1 MRLGE
6 ADKNTLTPALS
17 HQGAREKRAI
27 RHVPPCRG
35 RPACRPKKGI
45 PLTPALSHQGRG
57 FFLSFPQ
64 VFSGNPGS
72 LFLVLLPLPTV
83 GEGWGEGAK
92 TLDARSGSGMT
103 GGGKVDE
110 KRQ

>member
-17 HQGAREKRAI
+17 HQG
-27 RHVPPCRG
+27 
-35 RPACRPKKGI
+35 
-45 PLTPALSHQGRG
+45 RG
-57 FFLSFPQ
+57 FYLSFPQ

-83 GEGWGEGAK
+83 GEG
-92 TLDARSGSGMT
+92 D
-103 GGGKVDE
+103 
-110 KRQ
+110 KRRA

>member
-1 MRLGE
+1 M
-6 ADKNTLTPALS
+6 
-17 HQGAREKRAI
+17 
-27 RHVPPCRG
+27 PCPR
-35 RPACRPKKGI
+35 
-45 PLTPALSHQGRG
+45 GRG
-57 FFLSFPQ
+57 FSLSFPQ

-103 GGGKVDE
+103 EGGKADE
-110 KRQ
+110 KRRGAREGSGLADPAHFDEVVDGGVPVSA

>member
-1 MRLGE
+1 M
-6 ADKNTLTPALS
+6 
-17 HQGAREKRAI
+17 
-27 RHVPPCRG
+27 
-35 RPACRPKKGI
+35 
-45 PLTPALSHQGRG
+45 
-57 FFLSFPQ
+57 SFSQ

-103 GGGKVDE
+103 EGGMTEGGKEDE
-110 KRQ
+110 KRQRAREGSGLADPAQFDEVVDGGVPVSA